1 MNRPGVQ
8 GHGAPARTVGAAIAA
23 LHPPARRAHATGRS
37 AGLAQA
43 STRHPPGSSP
53 GERAHRS
60 GCPRGRRA
68 RLGARARS
76 LTAHPA

>member
-23 LHPPARRAHATGRS
+23 LRPPARQAHATGRS

-43 STRHPPGSSP
+43 STRHPPSSSP
-53 GERAHRS
+53 ANGHAGPGVLEAGGLGS
-60 GCPRGRRA
+60 GRGQD
-68 RLGARARS
+68 
-76 LTAHPA
+76 P